1 MFESRLPE
9 HSFRVR
15 IDEDGDI
22 EWLEQSAEGERV
34 YDKEPRTGAWRRFQ
48 AGFYGILPIEEKL

>member
-1 MFESRLPE
+1 
-9 HSFRVR
+9 VR

-48 AGFYGILPIEEKL
+48 ADFYGILPIEEKL